1 MGRLLFNPGPTE
13 VREEVLKAQVR
24 PMISHRGKDFQ
35 TLYESV
41 IEKLK
46 KALNTNN
53 YVIVFTSSATGV
65 MEGTIR
71 NCVRERALG
80 TICGA
85 FSERWFKLVGEC
97 DKEADAIVV
106 DWGQAIKPEM
116 IEEKLKTGK
125 YDTVLLTY
133 NETSTGVLNPLP
145 EIAEVMKKYPD
156 VIFAVDAVSAM
167 MGAPLKIEEWGID
180 IVFASVQKC
189 FALPPGLTV
198 TVISEKALERA
209 KTMKGRGHYFDF
221 VAYVKKYQ
229 ESKET
234 PATPAVSLLYAMDFQ
249 LDRILAEGMEN
260 RVKRHQEMAR
270 ISQEW
275 ANARGF
281 GMFPEKGYWS
291 PTVSVI
297 NNPKGFSISDLNKQL
312 EAKGYRIANGYG
324 KLKDVTFRIGHM
336 GDLTPEETK
345 GLLAA
350 IDEIWGLK

>member
-24 PMISHRGKDFQ
+24 PMISHRGKEFQ
-35 TLYESV
+35 TLYEGV
-41 IEKLK
+41 IEKVK
-46 KALNTNN
+46 KALNTQNH
-53 YVIVFTSSATGV
+53 VVLFTSSATGV

-71 NCVRERALG
+71 NCVKERALG
-80 TICGA
+80 TSCGS

-97 DKEADAIVV
+97 DKEGDVITV
-106 DWGQAIKPEM
+106 DWGKPVKPEM

-125 YDTVLLTY
+125 YDTLLYTY
-133 NETSTGVLNPLP
+133 NETSTGVLNPL
-145 EIAEVMKKYPD
+145 EEVAKVMKKYPD

-167 MGAPLKIEEWGID
+167 MGAPLNIDEWGID
-180 IVFASVQKC
+180 VIFASVQKC
-189 FALPPGLTV
+189 FAMPPGLTV
-198 TVISEKALERA
+198 TVISEKAHERA
-209 KTMKGRGHYFDF
+209 KTVKGRGHYFDF
-221 VAYVKKYQ
+221 VAYLKKYQ

-234 PATPAVSLLYAMDFQ
+234 PATPAVSLLYALDFQ
-249 LDRILAEGMEN
+249 LDRILKEGMDN

-270 ISQEW
+270 LCQEW
-275 ANARGF
+275 AHARGF

-297 NNPKGFSISDLNKQL
+297 NNPKGYSIPDLNKQL

-324 KLKDVTFRIGHM
+324 KLKDITFRIGHM

>member
-24 PMISHRGKDFQ
+24 PMISHRGKEFQ
-35 TLYESV
+35 TLYEGI

-46 KALNTNN
+46 KALNTKNH
-53 YVIVFTSSATGV
+53 VIVFTSSATGV
-65 MEGTIR
+65 MEGTVR
-71 NCVRERALG
+71 NCVKERALANV
-80 TICGA
+80 CGA
-85 FSERWFKLVGEC
+85 FSERWYKIVGEC
-97 DKEADAIVV
+97 GKEADAITV
-106 DWGQAIKPEM
+106 DWGKAIKPEM
-116 IEEKLKTGK
+116 VDEMLKTGK
-125 YDTVLLTY
+125 YDTFLLTY
-133 NETSTGVLNPLP
+133 NETSTGVMNPLP

-167 MGAPLKIEEWGID
+167 MGAPLNIDEWGID
-180 IVFASVQKC
+180 VVFASVQKC

-209 KTMKGRGHYFDF
+209 KTVKGRGHYFDF
-221 VAYVKKYQ
+221 VAYVKKYE
-229 ESKET
+229 ESRET
-234 PATPAVSLLYAMDFQ
+234 PPTPAVSLLYALDFQ
-249 LDRILAEGMEN
+249 LDRILKEGVEN
-260 RVKRHQEMAR
+260 RINRHKEMAKLA
-270 ISQEW
+270 QEW
-275 ANARGF
+275 AIERGF
-281 GMFPEKGYWS
+281 GMFPEEGYWS
-291 PTVSVI
+291 QTVSVV
-297 NNPKGFSISDLNKQL
+297 NNPKGYSISDLNKQL

>member
-1 MGRLLFNPGPTE
+1 MARLLFNPGPTE

-24 PMISHRGKDFQ
+24 PMISHRGKEFQ

-46 KALNTNN
+46 KVLNTNN
-53 YVIVFTSSATGV
+53 HVIVFTSSATGV

-80 TICGA
+80 TVCGA
-85 FSERWFKLVGEC
+85 FSERWYKLVGEC
-97 DKEADAIVV
+97 DKEGDAIVV
-106 DWGQAIKPEM
+106 EWGQAIKPEM

-209 KTMKGRGHYFDF
+209 KTIKGRGHYFDF
-221 VAYVKKYQ
+221 IAYVKKYQ

-234 PATPAVSLLYAMDFQ
+234 PATPAISLLYAMDYQ
-249 LDRILAEGMEN
+249 LDRMIAEGMDN

-270 ISQEW
+270 LSQEW
-275 ANARGF
+275 AEARGF

-350 IDEIWGLK
+350 IDEVWGLK

>member
-24 PMISHRGKDFQ
+24 PMISHRGKEFQ

-46 KALNTNN
+46 KVLNTNN
-53 YVIVFTSSATGV
+53 HVIVFTSSATGV

-80 TICGA
+80 TVCGA
-85 FSERWFKLVGEC
+85 FSERWYKLVGEC
-97 DKEADAIVV
+97 DKEGDAIVV
-106 DWGQAIKPEM
+106 EWGQAIKPEM

-125 YDTVLLTY
+125 YDTLLLTY

-145 EIAEVMKKYPD
+145 EIGEVMKKFPD

-209 KTMKGRGHYFDF
+209 KTVKGRGHYFDF
-221 VAYVKKYQ
+221 IAYVKKYQ

-234 PATPAVSLLYAMDFQ
+234 PATPAISLLYAMDYQ
-249 LDRILAEGMEN
+249 LDRMIAEGMDN

-270 ISQEW
+270 LSQEW
-275 ANARGF
+275 AEARGF

-350 IDEIWGLK
+350 IDEVWDLK

>member
-24 PMISHRGKDFQ
+24 PMISHRGKEFQ
-35 TLYESV
+35 TLYEGV

-46 KALNTNN
+46 KALNTKNH
-53 YVIVFTSSATGV
+53 VIVFTSSATGV

-80 TICGA
+80 TAMGA
-85 FSERWFKLVGEC
+85 FSERWYKLVGEC
-97 DKEADAIVV
+97 DKEADAIVLE
-106 DWGQAIKPEM
+106 WGQAVKPEM
-116 IEEKLKTGK
+116 IDEKLKTGK
-125 YDTVLLTY
+125 YDTVLITY
-133 NETSTGVLNPLP
+133 NETSTGVLNPLA

-167 MGAPLKIEEWGID
+167 MGAPLNIDEWGID
-180 IVFASVQKC
+180 VVFASVQKC

-198 TVISEKALERA
+198 TVVSEKALERA
-209 KTMKGRGHYFDF
+209 KTIKGRGHYFDF

-234 PATPAVSLLYAMDFQ
+234 PATPALSLLYAMDYQ
-249 LDRILAEGMEN
+249 LDRILQEGVEN
-260 RVKRHQEMAR
+260 RIKRHQEMAR
-270 ISQEW
+270 ITQEW
-275 ANARGF
+275 AESRGF

-291 PTVSVI
+291 CTVSVV
-297 NNPKGFSISDLNKQL
+297 NNPKGYSIQELNQKL
-312 EAKGYRIANGYG
+312 GEKGYRIANGYG
-324 KLKDVTFRIGHM
+324 KLKEITFRIGHM

-345 GLLAA
+345 GLLNA
-350 IDEIWGLK
+350 IDEVWGLK

>member
-106 DWGQAIKPEM
+106 EWGQAIKPEM

>member
-24 PMISHRGKDFQ
+24 PMISHRGKEFQ

-41 IEKLK
+41 IEKLR
-46 KALNTNN
+46 KALNTQSH
-53 YVIVFTSSATGV
+53 VIVFTSSATGV

-71 NCVRERALG
+71 NCVKERALS
-80 TICGA
+80 TVCGA
-85 FSERWFKLVGEC
+85 FSERWYKLVGEC
-97 DKEADAIVV
+97 GKEADAIVV
-106 DWGQAIKPEM
+106 EWGQAIKPEM

-125 YDTVLLTY
+125 YDTLLVTY

-145 EIAEVMKKYPD
+145 QIAEVVKKFPD

-167 MGAPLKIEEWGID
+167 MGAPLNIDEWGID
-180 IVFASVQKC
+180 IIFASVQKC

-198 TVISEKALERA
+198 TVVSEKALERA
-209 KTMKGRGHYFDF
+209 KTVSGRGHYFDF
-221 VAYVKKYQ
+221 VAYIKKYQ

-234 PATPAVSLLYAMDFQ
+234 PATPAISLLYAMDYQ
-249 LDRILAEGMEN
+249 LDRILAEGMDK

-270 ISQEW
+270 LSQEW
-275 ANARGF
+275 AEARGF
-281 GMFPEKGYWS
+281 GMFPERGYWS
-291 PTVSVI
+291 PTVSVV